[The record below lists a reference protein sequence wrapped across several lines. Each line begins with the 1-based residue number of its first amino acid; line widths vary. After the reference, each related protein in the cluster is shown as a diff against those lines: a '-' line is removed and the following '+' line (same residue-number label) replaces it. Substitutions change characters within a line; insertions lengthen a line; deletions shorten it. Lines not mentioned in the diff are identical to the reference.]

1 MKQAK
6 FITVSLLVC
15 IALILVVRAM
25 YMATGG
31 NGLGPYLTAAFITGV
46 YTLYTI
52 YHLFTCKS
60 KSIRLSLL
68 VYWIAILPFLIM
80 WVWGLSS

>member
-1 MKQAK
+1 MKHST
-6 FITVSLLVC
+6 FIIVSLLVC
-15 IALILVVRAM
+15 IALALVVRAM

-52 YHLFTCKS
+52 YHLFTCKP
-60 KSIRLSLL
+60 KSIRLSML
-68 VYWIAILPFLIM
+68 VYWIAILPFLTM
-80 WVWGLSS
+80 WVWELL

>member
-1 MKQAK
+1 MKQAT

-31 NGLGPYLTAAFITGV
+31 SGLGPYLIAGA

-60 KSIRLSLL
+60 KSIRLFIL
-68 VYWIAILPFLIM
+68 VYWVAILPFLTM
-80 WVWGLSS
+80 WMWELF

>member
-1 MKQAK
+1 MKQPT
-6 FITVSLLVC
+6 FIIISLLVC
-15 IALILVVRAM
+15 IALVFVIRSM

-52 YHLFTCKS
+52 
-60 KSIRLSLL
+60 
-68 VYWIAILPFLIM
+68 
-80 WVWGLSS
+80 

>member
-1 MKQAK
+1 MKHST
-6 FITVSLLVC
+6 FIFISLLVC
-15 IALILVVRAM
+15 IALALVVRAM

-60 KSIRLSLL
+60 NYIRLSLL
-68 VYWIAILPFLIM
+68 VYWITILPFLIM

>member
-6 FITVSLLVC
+6 FIIVSLLVC

-31 NGLGPYLTAAFITGV
+31 SGLGPYLIAAFITGA

-52 YHLFTCKS
+52 ITYSFVSPNPSGFPYWSIGLLFC
-60 KSIRLSLL
+60 L
-68 VYWIAILPFLIM
+68 F
-80 WVWGLSS
+80 

>member
-31 NGLGPYLTAAFITGV
+31 SGLEPYLIATFITGAYNPIHNLSPV
-46 YTLYTI
+46 
-52 YHLFTCKS
+52 HL
-60 KSIRLSLL
+60 
-68 VYWIAILPFLIM
+68 
-80 WVWGLSS
+80 

>member
-6 FITVSLLVC
+6 FIIVSLLVC

-31 NGLGPYLTAAFITGV
+31 SGLGPYLIAAFITGA

-52 YHLFTCKS
+52 YHLSFVS
-60 KSIRLSLL
+60 PNPSGFPYWSIGLL
-68 VYWIAILPFLIM
+68 FYLF
-80 WVWGLSS
+80 